1 MTLPKNLQ
9 NADWQKGDGLIPAI
23 VQDAITAKVLMLGY
37 MNRLAVQ
44 ATLKTGLVTFYSR
57 SRKQI
62 WQKGETSGNVL
73 KLCSIELDCDNDS
86 FLVIAEPAGP
96 VCHLGSVSCFSDTQ
110 LSGAAWLAQLEK
122 VIASRAEA
130 DPNSSYTAKLLQGSI
145 ERAAQKVGEEG
156 VEVALAAVGN
166 DPAKLTEE
174 AADLL
179 YHLLIVLRAKG
190 LNLADVIAILQSRD
204 KG

>member
-1 MTLPKNLQ
+1 MTLPSNLQ

-37 MNRLAVQ
+37 MNEEALL
-44 ATLKTGLVTFYSR
+44 ATLKTELVSFYSR
-57 SRKQI
+57 SRKQL
-62 WQKGETSGNVL
+62 WQKGETSGNIL
-73 KLCSIELDCDNDS
+73 KLQSIELDCDNDS
-86 FLVIAEPAGP
+86 FLVLAEPVGSI
-96 VCHLGSVSCFSDTQ
+96 CHLGSVSCFANTQ
-110 LSGAAWLAQLEK
+110 LFGAAWLAQLEQI
-122 VIASRAEA
+122 IAARADA

-166 DPAKLTEE
+166 DLNNLTEE

-190 LNLADVIAILQSRD
+190 LDIADVISILQSRH

>member
-1 MTLPKNLQ
+1 MTLPKDLQ

-23 VQDAITAKVLMLGY
+23 VQDAITARVLMLGY
-37 MNRLAVQ
+37 MNEEALR
-44 ATLKTGLVTFYSR
+44 ATLETELVTFYSR
-57 SRKQI
+57 SQEQL
-62 WQKGETSGNVL
+62 WQKGETSGNTL

-86 FLVIAEPAGP
+86 FLVLAEPVGP
-96 VCHLGSVSCFSDTQ
+96 TCHLGSVSCFANTE
-110 LSGAAWLAQLEK
+110 LAGAAWLAQLEQI
-122 VIASRAEA
+122 IASRTDA
-130 DPNSSYTAKLLQGSI
+130 DPNSSYTAKLLQGTI
-145 ERAAQKVGEEG
+145 ERSAQKVGEEG

-166 DPAKLTEE
+166 DPSKLTEE

-190 LNLADVIAILQSRD
+190 LELNDVMNILQSRH